1 MTIHQPPTTGILHL
15 SKLLLTLAQ
24 LLQAHGHVLRGWSDG
39 RIVLGGVELIPSLGH
54 NLIGKWPK
62 IRMVERSFHWFCK
75 YLPTQYGL
83 YVRTIKT
90 ACEKDMGKKGCSIR
104 FHMFGEET
112 YSETSGSRS
121 SFQYQVYNCIKSE
134 EVVDILLLS
143 QATHKKLRIG

>member
-39 RIVLGGVELIPSLGH
+39 RIVLGGVKLIPSLGH

-75 YLPTQYGL
+75 YTCQPSMVYT
-83 YVRTIKT
+83 YVQLRLHVKKT
-90 ACEKDMGKKGCSIR
+90 WEKKGVPFVSTCLERRRIQRHLGVEAHFS
-104 FHMFGEET
+104 
-112 YSETSGSRS
+112 
-121 SFQYQVYNCIKSE
+121 IKSTIASR
-134 EVVDILLLS
+134 V
-143 QATHKKLRIG
+143 RR